1 MEILDVA
8 LAPASRLVEL
18 GGPVVSVLLA
28 MSVLAVGVIVLKAW
42 QFLSLGLFRARFI
55 EHALRYWHAGRMH
68 EAMHVLGRRPH
79 PVAAVLRT
87 AMDGLAAAVPEALL
101 REEVARQGIEAT
113 EALRS
118 HVRLLELIATLSPLL
133 GLYGTVIGMID
144 AFQQLDRGGAQV
156 DPSALS
162 GGIWVALLTT
172 AVGLA
177 VAIPAA
183 AAASVLAGIADR
195 VAHRMEDAAT
205 RVFTAGGIA
214 GLAAPGLTPASLTA
228 AG

>member
-118 HVRLLELIATLSPLL
+118 HVRMLELIATLSPLL
-133 GLYGTVIGMID
+133 GLYGTVIGMIKV
-144 AFQQLDRGGAQV
+144 F
-156 DPSALS
+156 SAIMEHGVGNANALA
-162 GGIWVALLTT
+162 GGISEALITT
-172 AVGLA
+172 AAGLA
-177 VAIPAA
+177 VAIPALLFYRLFTRRVESLVIDLERESIKLVDA
-183 AAASVLAGIADR
+183 LHSDR
-195 VAHRMEDAAT
+195 AVEIRE
-205 RVFTAGGIA
+205 R
-214 GLAAPGLTPASLTA
+214 P
-228 AG
+228 